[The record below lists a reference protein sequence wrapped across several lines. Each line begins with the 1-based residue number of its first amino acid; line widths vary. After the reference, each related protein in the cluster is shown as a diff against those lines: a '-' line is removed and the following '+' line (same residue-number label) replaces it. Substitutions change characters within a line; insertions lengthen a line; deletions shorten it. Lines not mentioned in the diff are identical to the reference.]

1 MSPRG
6 MPFQPG
12 PGRRILNSKE
22 LTKFQ
27 PIRSKVLS
35 HFQAIQHTRKN
46 KSSFPAFMFECK
58 PNNWPIKFQH
68 AFLFWSFSIPKKK
81 GKSPVTSPLES
92 RCQSA
97 SRSSSQFTTES
108 FQSFSISC
116 HATRQL
122 PGILYR
128 QKKLGHVQINK
139 NEGEKYNY
147 VPLLFI
153 SPILPSDYENHANL
167 ILPSPGC

>member
-1 MSPRG
+1 MNANLTTDPS
-6 MPFQPG
+6 
-12 PGRRILNSKE
+12 NS
-22 LTKFQ
+22 
-27 PIRSKVLS
+27 SMLS
-35 HFQAIQHTRKN
+35 SSGHFQFHKIKKN
-46 KSSFPAFMFECK
+46 KK
-58 PNNWPIKFQH
+58 RKR
-68 AFLFWSFSIPKKK
+68 
-81 GKSPVTSPLES
+81 KSPVTSPLES

-167 ILPSPGC
+167 ILPSPRMLIFHIELLASLVVFFSNSHF

>member
-1 MSPRG
+1 MTLLIERFLGMSPRG

-46 KSSFPAFMFECK
+46 KSSFPALMFECK

-68 AFLFWSFSIPKKK
+68 AFLFWSFSIPNKKKKK
-81 GKSPVTSPLES
+81 GKAQLLPRLKVAANPRRAAPPNSQPRAFNPFQFLATL
-92 RCQSA
+92 RA
-97 SRSSSQFTTES
+97 SCLAFFIGKRS
-108 FQSFSISC
+108 
-116 HATRQL
+116 
-122 PGILYR
+122 
-128 QKKLGHVQINK
+128 
-139 NEGEKYNY
+139 
-147 VPLLFI
+147 
-153 SPILPSDYENHANL
+153 
-167 ILPSPGC
+167 